1 MFHRILFSIFVIGSM
16 TTTAQTVIELPLYP
30 KEVPNAINS
39 NLTEQTIM
47 VKGTRRILNVIK
59 PTLTLYSPVK
69 ANGTAVIICPGGGYA
84 RLSIDNEGVAVA
96 AALNKIG
103 VTAFVLKYRL
113 PNDTIMIDKTVGP
126 LQDLQ
131 QALGMIKQQA
141 AKFSINE
148 NRIGVMGFSAGGHLA
163 ASALIH
169 FNFKADNAVTDTTS
183 LRPAFGILIY
193 PVISFQKEIM
203 HKGSRDHLLGIN
215 PTEKEEQFFS
225 NELNVTQNTP
235 PVFLVHAGDDAT
247 VPVENSIR
255 FYQACNKN
263 KVPAE
268 MHIYAHGGHGFG
280 LNNITTGDKWMERLE
295 IWLTGLYK

>member
-1 MFHRILFSIFVIGSM
+1 MLHRILFLMFVISSIA
-16 TTTAQTVIELPLYP
+16 TTGQTVIEFPLYS
-30 KEVPNAINS
+30 KEVPSAINS
-39 NLTEQTIM
+39 SLTEQTIM

-59 PTLTLYSPVK
+59 PTLTLYKPEK

-96 AALNKIG
+96 QALNKIG

-131 QALGMIKQQA
+131 QALRIVRQQT

-163 ASALIH
+163 ASALAH
-169 FNFKADNAVTDTTS
+169 YNFKADNTFDDTTS

-193 PVISFQKEIM
+193 PVISFNKEIM

-215 PTEKEEQFFS
+215 PAEKEEQFFS
-225 NELNVTQNTP
+225 NELNVTQSTP

-280 LNNITTGDKWMERLE
+280 LNNTTTDDKWMDRLG

>member
-1 MFHRILFSIFVIGSM
+1 MLHRILFLMFIISSM
-16 TTTAQTVIELPLYP
+16 KTKAQTIIELPLYP
-30 KEVPNAINS
+30 KEVPNALNS
-39 NLTEQTIM
+39 NLTEQTII

-59 PTLTLYSPVK
+59 PTLTLYKPVK

-96 AALNKIG
+96 EALNKIG

-113 PNDTIMIDKTVGP
+113 PNDTIMNDKTIGP

-131 QALGMIKQQA
+131 QALRIVKQQA
-141 AKFSINE
+141 AKFSIYE

-163 ASALIH
+163 ASALTH
-169 FNFKADNAVTDTTS
+169 FNFKADNALTDTTS
-183 LRPAFGILIY
+183 VRPAFGVLIY
-193 PVISFQKEIM
+193 PVISFKKEIR
-203 HKGSRDHLLGIN
+203 HSGSRYHLLGNN
-215 PTEKEEQFFS
+215 PTKKEEQFFS

-255 FYQACNKN
+255 FYQACHKN

-280 LNNITTGDKWMERLE
+280 LYNTTTNDKWMDRLE
-295 IWLTGLYK
+295 IWLAGLYK